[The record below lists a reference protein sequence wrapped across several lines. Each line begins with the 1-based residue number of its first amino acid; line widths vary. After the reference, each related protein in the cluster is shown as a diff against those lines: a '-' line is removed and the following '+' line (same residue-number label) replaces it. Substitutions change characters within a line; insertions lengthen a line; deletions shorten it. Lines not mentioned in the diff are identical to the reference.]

1 MNVTKKSW
9 EWNKDR
15 WGYDGV
21 HTHEGKLVWFTHKHN
36 PHGGGGA
43 CSQEFKHFLEHGPSQ
58 SPPSEILAEIQK
70 AVEELVKES

>member
-1 MNVTKKSW
+1 MSTTKSSW
-9 EWNKDR
+9 EWNKDN

-21 HTHEGKLVWFTHKHN
+21 HTHNGNLCWFTHKHN

-43 CSQEFKHFLEHGPSQ
+43 SNQSFEHFLEHGPQ
-58 SPPSEILAEIQK
+58 QRPPADILAEIQK